1 MATGDGLDQ
10 ARSSFIDAFA
20 LLMGESGINRMS
32 ARVLAALLSG
42 DEPAL
47 TAAQLSA
54 LLQTSPASISAAV
67 RQLEQ
72 RRLVKRGR
80 VPGTRA
86 DTYALAREGWYEAFA
101 ARSNFAE
108 AMCGILDEG
117 IAASAPDGQ
126 ARARLRETRDFF
138 AFLAKELPA
147 VVDRW
152 RALRREPPEPNT
164 DR

>member
-1 MATGDGLDQ
+1 MTTGGGPDE

-20 LLMGESGINRMS
+20 LVMGESGINRMS
-32 ARVLAALLSG
+32 ARVLAALLSS

-72 RRLVKRGR
+72 MRLVKRGR

-86 DTYALAREGWYEAFA
+86 DTYALARGGWYEAFA
-101 ARSNFAE
+101 ARSNMAE
-108 AMCGILDEG
+108 AVCGVMDEG

-126 ARARLRETRDFF
+126 ARARLTETRDFF
-138 AFLAKELPA
+138 AYLAKEMPA
-147 VVDRW
+147 IVDRW
-152 RALRREPPEPNT
+152 RALRRGPPEPNT